1 MTEEILIAGFGGQGV
16 LFLGQVFAH
25 LGMKKGFNVSWLPSY
40 GPEMRG
46 GTANCSVI
54 ISSDMIGSPVV
65 FNPDTLFVLN
75 KPSLEKFET
84 TIKKRGLL
92 LVNSS
97 LVDISANRNDVDV
110 HYIPATEIASSVGNV
125 RVANIV
131 MFGAYLAI
139 KQNFSVD
146 EAKDVLREFS
156 KTEEIYNLNCLALEK
171 GFEAIAG
178 RG

>member
-16 LFLGQVFAH
+16 LFLGQIFAH
-25 LGMKKGFNVSWLPSY
+25 LGMEKGYNVSWLPSY

-54 ISSDMIGSPVV
+54 ISSDTIGSPVV

-75 KPSLEKFET
+75 KPSLEKFEASV
-84 TIKKRGLL
+84 KKDGMM

-97 LVDISANRNDVDV
+97 LVDIEAKRKDVNI
-110 HYIPATEIASSVGNV
+110 YCIPATDVASKIGSVK
-125 RVANIV
+125 VANIV
-131 MFGAYLAI
+131 MLGAYL
-139 KQNFSVD
+139 KLKDTFSLSEVK
-146 EAKDVLREFS
+146 EILKEFS
-156 KTEEIYNLNCLALEK
+156 KTEEIYNLNCRALEE
-171 GFEAIAG
+171 GFGCISR

>member
-16 LFLGQVFAH
+16 LFLGQIFAH
-25 LGMKKGFNVSWLPSY
+25 MGMKKGFNVSWLPSY

-75 KPSLEKFET
+75 KPSLEKFEASV
-84 TIKKRGLL
+84 KKDGMMLI
-92 LVNSS
+92 NSS
-97 LVDISANRNDVDV
+97 LVDIEAKREDLNIY
-110 HYIPATEIASSVGNV
+110 YIPATDIASRIGSVK
-125 RVANIV
+125 VANIV
-131 MFGAYLAI
+131 MLGAYLRL
-139 KQNFSVD
+139 KSTFSFSEV
-146 EAKDVLREFS
+146 KDILREFS
-156 KTEEIYNLNCLALEK
+156 KTEEIYSLNCKALEE
-171 GFEAIAG
+171 GFECTLR

>member
-16 LFLGQVFAH
+16 LFLGQIFAH
-25 LGMKKGFNVSWLPSY
+25 IGMKKGYNVSWLPSY

-54 ISSDMIGSPVV
+54 ISNDMIGSPVV

-75 KPSLEKFET
+75 KPSLEKFEASV
-84 TIKKRGLL
+84 KKDGLML
-92 LVNSS
+92 INSS
-97 LVDISANRNDVDV
+97 LVDIKAKREDIKTY
-110 HYIPATEIASSVGNV
+110 YIAATEIASKLGSV

-131 MFGAYLAI
+131 MLGAYLRL
-139 KQNFSVD
+139 KEMFSTS
-146 EAKDVLREFS
+146 EAKEVLKEFS
-156 KTEEIYNLNCLALEK
+156 KTEQIYNLNCRALEE
-171 GFEAIAG
+171 GFECISR

>member
-16 LFLGQVFAH
+16 LFLGQIFAH
-25 LGMKKGFNVSWLPSY
+25 IGMKKGYNVSWLPSY

-54 ISSDMIGSPVV
+54 ISNEMIGSPIV

-75 KPSLEKFET
+75 KPSLEKFESSV
-84 TIKKRGLL
+84 KKYGLM

-97 LVDISANRNDVDV
+97 LVDVKAKRDDINIY
-110 HYIPATEIASSVGNV
+110 YIPATDIASKLGSV

-131 MFGAYLAI
+131 MLGAYLKLKEI
-139 KQNFSVD
+139 FLPG
-146 EAKDVLREFS
+146 DVEEILKEFA
-156 KTEEIYNLNCLALEK
+156 KTEEIYDLNCKALEE
-171 GFEAIAG
+171 GFECISK

>member
-16 LFLGQVFAH
+16 LFLGQVFAY

-75 KPSLEKFET
+75 KPSLEKFEPA
-84 TIKKRGLL
+84 IKRNGLL

-97 LVDISANRNDVDV
+97 LVDICANRKDVNV
-110 HYIPATEIASSVGNV
+110 YYIPATEIASSVGNV
-125 RVANIV
+125 RVTNIV

-139 KQNFSVD
+139 KQNFLFD
-146 EAKDVLREFS
+146 EAKNVLREFS
-156 KTEEIYNLNCLALEK
+156 KTEEVYNLNYLALEK
-171 GFEAIAG
+171 GFEAIAT